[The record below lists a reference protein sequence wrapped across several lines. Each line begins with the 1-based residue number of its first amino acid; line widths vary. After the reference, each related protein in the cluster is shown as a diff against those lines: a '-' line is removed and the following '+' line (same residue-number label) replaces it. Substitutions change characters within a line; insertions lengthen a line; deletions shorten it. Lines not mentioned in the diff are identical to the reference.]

1 MLVVFNH
8 QLAENWKMTLSSA
21 LFPWLPN
28 FHGQDSKVNHSKS
41 INKTVAKQQLNMIF
55 LFHDTSVFV
64 ITVAIIIIIITS

>member
-1 MLVVFNH
+1 MVKTVRLTT
-8 QLAENWKMTLSSA
+8 Q
-21 LFPWLPN
+21 
-28 FHGQDSKVNHSKS
+28 KS